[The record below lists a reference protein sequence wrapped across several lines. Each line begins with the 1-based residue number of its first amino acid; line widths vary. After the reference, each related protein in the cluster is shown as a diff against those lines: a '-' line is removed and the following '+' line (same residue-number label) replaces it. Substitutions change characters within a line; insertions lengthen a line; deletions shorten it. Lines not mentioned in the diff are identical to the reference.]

1 MCANLGF
8 GALDLSAAIRRVKNA
23 AAGRMRRGAVTIA
36 RSVIIV
42 RRMAVLRRTVVALIA
57 AALALTATGGAQ
69 AQDYPNRPIKLVVA
83 FTAGGTTDFVA
94 RLLAERLRT
103 LLGQP
108 VIVENRPGANGAIA
122 AEYVAKS
129 EPDGYTLFFT
139 TVGAVAINPALRS
152 NLAYDPIKDFAPV
165 GMAVFN
171 STMLVVNAAMKVN
184 SARELAALAKERP
197 GAITIGITGL
207 GAISHLGLEL
217 FQAAAGVKL
226 QAVPYRGA
234 SQAVTDLLGGQLDG
248 LFGDVPTII
257 AQVKAGKL
265 KALAATSQ
273 ERSDIFPDVPT
284 FVEQGFADTVA
295 NQWAG
300 MLAPALTPP
309 AVIAKLNAALN
320 AALNDADVRGKLAQ
334 AGVTPSPG
342 TPEEFARDLAQ
353 EIARWGQLDP
363 RQGHQRRIKPRGDHA
378 ALNPRGHRRDERSGR
393 QLEGA
398 MIVQSLVMAFTIAF
412 LATAVL
418 GHVLLL
424 RAALR
429 TGQNPKSGRAA

>member
-1 MCANLGF
+1 M
-8 GALDLSAAIRRVKNA
+8 
-23 AAGRMRRGAVTIA
+23 AVT
-36 RSVIIV
+36 
-42 RRMAVLRRTVVALIA
+42 RRTLGALIA
-57 AALALTATGGAQ
+57 AALAVAATGAAD

-108 VIVENRPGANGAIA
+108 VIVENRPGANGAIG

-129 EPDGYTLFFT
+129 DPDGYTLFFT
-139 TVGAVAINPALRS
+139 TVGAVAINPALRG
-152 NLAYDPIKDFAPV
+152 NLAYDPIKDFTAV

-171 STMLVVNAAMKVN
+171 STMLVVSASMKVN

-217 FQAAAGVKL
+217 FQAAAGVKF

-234 SQAVTDLLGGQLDG
+234 SQAMTDLLAGQVDG
-248 LFGDVPTII
+248 VFGDVPTVISQI
-257 AQVKAGKL
+257 KAGKL
-265 KALAATSQ
+265 KALAATSK

-300 MLAPALTPP
+300 ILAPALTPP
-309 AVIAKLNAALN
+309 AVIAKLNTALN
-320 AALNDADVRGKLAQ
+320 AALGEDDVRSKLAQ

-353 EIARWGQLDP
+353 EITRWGELI
-363 RQGHQRRIKPRGDHA
+363 RAKGIKG
-378 ALNPRGHRRDERSGR
+378 E
-393 QLEGA
+393 
-398 MIVQSLVMAFTIAF
+398 
-412 LATAVL
+412 
-418 GHVLLL
+418 
-424 RAALR
+424 
-429 TGQNPKSGRAA
+429 

>member
-1 MCANLGF
+1 
-8 GALDLSAAIRRVKNA
+8 
-23 AAGRMRRGAVTIA
+23 
-36 RSVIIV
+36 
-42 RRMAVLRRTVVALIA
+42 MAVLRRTVARPDRRRA
-57 AALALTATGGAQ
+57 RLTAARGAQ

-129 EPDGYTLFFT
+129 DPDGYTLFFT
-139 TVGAVAINPALRS
+139 TVGAVAINPAL
-152 NLAYDPIKDFAPV
+152 
-165 GMAVFN
+165 
-171 STMLVVNAAMKVN
+171 
-184 SARELAALAKERP
+184 ARQPRLRPDQGFRAGRHGRVQLDHAGGERVDAGQFRARARRAGEAERP

-217 FQAAAGVKL
+217 FQAAAGVKF

-234 SQAVTDLLGGQLDG
+234 SQAVTDLLAGQVDG

-300 MLAPALTPP
+300 ILAPALTPP
-309 AVIAKLNAALN
+309 AVITKLNAALN
-320 AALNDADVRGKLAQ
+320 AALDDADVRGKLAQ
-334 AGVTPSPG
+334 AGVMPSPG

-353 EIARWGQLDP
+353 EIARWGQLI
-363 RQGHQRRIKPRGDHA
+363 RAKGIKG
-378 ALNPRGHRRDERSGR
+378 E
-393 QLEGA
+393 
-398 MIVQSLVMAFTIAF
+398 
-412 LATAVL
+412 
-418 GHVLLL
+418 
-424 RAALR
+424 
-429 TGQNPKSGRAA
+429 

>member
-1 MCANLGF
+1 
-8 GALDLSAAIRRVKNA
+8 
-23 AAGRMRRGAVTIA
+23 
-36 RSVIIV
+36 
-42 RRMAVLRRTVVALIA
+42 MAVARRRLVALLA
-57 AALALTATGGAQ
+57 AALAALAATATGSAR

-129 EPDGYTLFFT
+129 DPDGYTLFFT

-217 FQAAAGVKL
+217 FQAAAGVKF

-234 SQAVTDLLGGQLDG
+234 AQAVTDLLAGQVDG

-257 AQVKAGKL
+257 SQVKAGKL

-273 ERSDIFPDVPT
+273 ERSDIFPEVPT

-300 MLAPALTPP
+300 ILAPALTPP
-309 AVIAKLNAALN
+309 AVIAKLNAGLRE
-320 AALNDADVRGKLAQ
+320 LVADIRVKLAQ

-342 TPEEFARDLAQ
+342 TPEEFARDIAQ
-353 EIARWGQLDP
+353 EIARWGALI
-363 RQGHQRRIKPRGDHA
+363 RAKGIKGD
-378 ALNPRGHRRDERSGR
+378 
-393 QLEGA
+393 
-398 MIVQSLVMAFTIAF
+398 
-412 LATAVL
+412 
-418 GHVLLL
+418 
-424 RAALR
+424 
-429 TGQNPKSGRAA
+429 